1 MPDAPRIRPTR
12 LPSLTGLRFIA
23 AFLVFVY
30 DGGVMGLFA
39 DDAVGSRYA
48 YWTQNLGH
56 MGVSFFFVLSGFV
69 LTWTATAS
77 DTARRFWRRRVVK
90 IFPNH
95 LLVVA
100 IAVALLWAAGEHVR
114 GGPTVA
120 NVFLLQD
127 WLPKIDLVAYSANPV
142 SWSLACEV
150 FFYALFPLLFR
161 WISAI
166 RPQRLWYWFAGVVA
180 LAALIP
186 QISFTLLPDHPDN
199 PFGPGMSWPQM
210 WFSHF
215 FPPTRALEFVAGI
228 ILCRLVLEGRWVR
241 VGMLPAVVLIALA
254 SWASLHLSPIYAF
267 AALWPLPISL
277 LIGAATRADAE
288 DRATALSSRPMV
300 WLGDISYAFYLTHLV
315 LMFSLYAALCHGQW
329 AGYVSFTPER
339 WGTAKGVLFLLGVL
353 AASIIVSAL
362 MFHFVERPMM
372 RRWSRA
378 RATRAPVLAAAA
390 EPVG

>member
-1 MPDAPRIRPTR
+1 MPDAPQVHPVR
-12 LPSLTGLRFIA
+12 LPSLTGLRFVA

-30 DGGVMGLFA
+30 DGGVLGLFA
-39 DDAVGSRYA
+39 DNAVGSRYA
-48 YWTQNLGH
+48 YWTQNIGH

-77 DTARRFWRRRVVK
+77 DTARAFWRRRVVK

-114 GGPTVA
+114 TGPTVA
-120 NVFLLQD
+120 NVFLVQD
-127 WLPKIDLVAYSANPV
+127 WAPDANLVAYSANPV

-150 FFYALFPLLFR
+150 FFYAAFPLLFR
-161 WISAI
+161 GVAAI
-166 RPQRLWYWFAGVVA
+166 RPERLWYWFAGFVVA
-180 LAALIP
+180 AALIP
-186 QISFTLLPDHPDN
+186 EISYTLLPDHPAN
-199 PFGPGMSWPQM
+199 LFGPGMSWPQM

-215 FPPTRALEFVAGI
+215 FPPTRALEFVVGM
-228 ILCRLVLEGRWVR
+228 ILCRLVVEARWIR
-241 VGMLPAVVLIALA
+241 GGALPGLVLIVLA
-254 SWASLHLSPIYAF
+254 AWASLHLSPMYAF

-277 LIGAATRADAE
+277 LIGAATRADSE
-288 DRATALSSRPMV
+288 GRQTALSRRPMQ

-315 LMFSLYAALCHGQW
+315 LMFTLYAALCHGQW
-329 AGYVSFTPER
+329 AGYVSFKPEQ
-339 WGTAKGVLFLLGVL
+339 WGTGKAVLFLLGAL
-353 AASIIVSAL
+353 AASIVLSGL

-378 RATRAPVLAAAA
+378 RARRAPMGAVAA